1 MKTISDAAG
10 IAGKRGVR
18 ILIPAQHRAPES
30 DSQRRLASH
39 PGASS
44 GHPHHEGAK
53 FCFVEVNFLFGASFE
68 WACAFFYETIGIS
81 CGTEIQN
88 FPLFGPGAS
97 CGPEIQLQAHFF
109 GPSLGNGELEAL
121 VGGSLAALNLLN

>member
-1 MKTISDAAG
+1 MQTISDAAG
-10 IAGKRGVR
+10 IAGNHGVR

-53 FCFVEVNFLFGASFE
+53 FCVVEVNFLFGASFE
-68 WACAFFYETIGIS
+68 WACAFFCEIIRI
-81 CGTEIQN
+81 CNVMCNVPCDTEIQS
-88 FPLFGPGAS
+88 FR
-97 CGPEIQLQAHFF
+97 FF
-109 GPSLGNGELEAL
+109 GT
-121 VGGSLAALNLLN
+121 